1 MIYKRLKENK
11 IPRSGVQI
19 MSQHVVVVGAVALGP
34 KAACRFKRLE
44 PDSKVTMVDY
54 SDLISYGGCG
64 IPYFVS
70 GDVSDASQLQSTSF
84 HMVRDAKFFQ
94 NVKDINVLINTRAVS
109 IDRNNK
115 TIKVQNILDQR
126 EEDIPY
132 DQLVLGT
139 GSRPKR
145 LSIPG
150 ADLKGVFTVSNLHE
164 AMAIKQGL
172 ANGEVEKAV
181 ILGSGAIGLEMAE
194 ALADLWGIDT
204 TVIARSDQLLSR
216 LVSPNMARMA
226 QCHLEEND
234 VSVHLNESVLRF
246 EGADQVERVITDKG
260 VIDANMVIMAV
271 GVIPNGDLAKEAG
284 LNVSAG
290 GAIMVNERMET
301 SDPHIFAGGDCVEIR
316 NLLTGKPGFF
326 PSGSLANRQ
335 GRVIGTNLAGGDAKF
350 EGAVGTFVIK
360 VFEMSLASAGMTL
373 KTAKA
378 EGWDALSVF
387 VSQFDRAH
395 FYPEKGLMY
404 MELIVDRKTEK
415 VLGVQG
421 LGDMTDAVFA
431 RVNAVAAILKYG
443 PTTADISNLELLY
456 APPFSAAMDIV
467 NALGNTAENVLRV
480 KNKLID
486 VDLFAKWWRDKADN
500 DAVFLDCRGWGNA
513 KPFVEKYPDDWKS
526 IPQDELKQR
535 MDEVPRDKPLV
546 LICNTGVR
554 SYEAQLELKQK
565 GITDSYNL
573 QGGMATVKK
582 WGLDI

>member
-1 MIYKRLKENK
+1 
-11 IPRSGVQI
+11 
-19 MSQHVVVVGAVALGP
+19 MSQHVVVIGAVALGP
-34 KAACRFKRLE
+34 KAACRFKRLD
-44 PDSKVTMVDY
+44 PDSTVTMVDQ

-84 HMVRDAKFFQ
+84 HMVRDATFFR
-94 NVKDINVLINTRAVS
+94 NVKDIDVLTNTGVLS
-109 IDRNNK
+109 IDRNSK
-115 TIKVQNILDQR
+115 TVRVRNVLNGQ
-126 EEDIPY
+126 EEDLSY
-132 DQLVLGT
+132 DQLVLAT

-145 LSIPG
+145 LPIPG
-150 ADLKGVFTVSNLHE
+150 ADLKGVFTVSNLNE

-172 ANGEVEKAV
+172 ADGEVEKAV
-181 ILGSGAIGLEMAE
+181 VIGAGAIGLEMAE
-194 ALADLWGIDT
+194 ALADLWGIET
-204 TVIARSDQLLSR
+204 TVIEVADQILPGI
-216 LVSPNMARMA
+216 VSPNMARMA
-226 QCHLEEND
+226 QHHLEEND
-234 VSVHLNESVLRF
+234 VAVRLGETVQAL
-246 EGADQVERVITDKG
+246 EGMDRVEKVATDKG
-260 VIDANMVIMAV
+260 TIDADMVIMAV
-271 GVIPNGDLAKEAG
+271 GVAPNSDLAKAAG
-284 LNVSAG
+284 LEVLAN
-290 GAIMVNERMET
+290 GAIVVNDRMQT
-301 SDPHIFAGGDCVEIR
+301 SDPHIFAGGDCVAVA
-316 NLLTGKPGFF
+316 NLLTGKPGYF

-335 GRVIGTNLAGGDAKF
+335 GRVIGTNMAGGNASF
-350 EGAVGTFVIK
+350 EGAVGTFIIK
-360 VFEMSLASAGMTL
+360 VFEMSLASAGMSL

-378 EGWDALSVF
+378 EGYDALSVF

-421 LGDMTDAVFA
+421 LGGMSDAVFA

-467 NALGNTAENVLRV
+467 NALGNTAENVLRG

-486 VDLFAKWWRDKADN
+486 VDQFAKWWQDRDGSE
-500 DAVFLDCRGWGNA
+500 AVFLDCRGWGNA
-513 KPFVEKYPDDWKS
+513 KPFAEKYPGDWKS
-526 IPQDELKQR
+526 IPQDELKKR
-535 MDEVPRDKPLV
+535 MDEVPRDKPVV

-554 SYEAQLELKQK
+554 SYEAQLNLRQK
-565 GITDSYNL
+565 GITDTYNL

>member
-1 MIYKRLKENK
+1 
-11 IPRSGVQI
+11 

-44 PDSKVTMVDY
+44 PDSKVTMVDQ

-94 NVKDINVLINTRAVS
+94 SVKDIDVLTNTGVLS
-109 IDRNNK
+109 IDRNSK
-115 TIKVQNILDQR
+115 TVKVRNVLDQR
-126 EEDIPY
+126 EEDLPY
-132 DQLVLGT
+132 DQLVLAT

-145 LSIPG
+145 LPVPG
-150 ADLKGVFTVSNLHE
+150 ADLKGVFTVSNLNE

-172 ANGEVEKAV
+172 ADGEVEKAV
-181 ILGSGAIGLEMAE
+181 VIGAGAIGLEMAE
-194 ALADLWGIDT
+194 ALADLWGIET
-204 TVIARSDQLLSR
+204 TVIEVADQILPGI
-216 LVSPNMARMA
+216 VSPNIARMA
-226 QCHLEEND
+226 QCHLDEND
-234 VSVHLNESVLRF
+234 IAVRLDEMVQRL
-246 EGADQVERVITDKG
+246 EGTDRVEKVTTDKG
-260 VIDANMVIMAV
+260 TIDADMVIMAV
-271 GVIPNGDLAKEAG
+271 GVAPNGELAKAAG
-284 LNVSAG
+284 LEVSAS
-290 GAIMVNERMET
+290 GAIVVNERMQT
-301 SDPHIFAGGDCVEIR
+301 SDPHIFAGGDCVEIPH
-316 NLLTGKPGFF
+316 LLTGKPGYF

-335 GRVIGTNLAGGDAKF
+335 GRVIGTNLAGGNAKF
-350 EGAVGTFVIK
+350 EGAVGTFIMK
-360 VFEMSLASAGMTL
+360 VFEMSLASAGMSL

-378 EGWDALSVF
+378 EGSDALSVF

-395 FYPEKGLMY
+395 FYPEKNLMY

-421 LGDMTDAVFA
+421 LGSMTDAVFA
-431 RVNAVAAILKYG
+431 RVNAVAAILKYS

-467 NALGNTAENVLRV
+467 NALGNTAENVLRG

-486 VDLFAKWWRDKADN
+486 VDQFAKWWQDRDGS

-513 KPFVEKYPDDWKS
+513 KPFAEKYPDDWKS
-526 IPQDELKQR
+526 IPQDELSVR

-554 SYEAQLELKQK
+554 SYEAQLNLRQK
-565 GITDSYNL
+565 GITNTYNL

-582 WGLDI
+582 WGFDLL

>member
-1 MIYKRLKENK
+1 
-11 IPRSGVQI
+11 
-19 MSQHVVVVGAVALGP
+19 MSQHIVVIGAVALGP

-44 PDSKVTMVDY
+44 PDSKVTMVDQ

-94 NVKDINVLINTRAVS
+94 SVKDIDVLINTGVLS

-115 TIKVQNILDQR
+115 TVRVRNVLDQQ
-126 EEDIPY
+126 EEDLSY
-132 DQLVLGT
+132 DQLVLAT

-145 LSIPG
+145 LPVPG
-150 ADLKGVFTVSNLHE
+150 ADLKGVFTVSNLNE
-164 AMAIKQGL
+164 AVAIKQGL
-172 ANGEVEKAV
+172 ADGEVEKAV
-181 ILGSGAIGLEMAE
+181 VVGAGAIGLEMAE
-194 ALADLWGIDT
+194 ALADLWGIET
-204 TVIARSDQLLSR
+204 TVIEVADQILPGI
-216 LVSPNMARMA
+216 VSPNMARMA

-234 VSVHLNESVLRF
+234 IAIRLDEMVQRI
-246 EGADQVERVITDKG
+246 EGTDRVEKVTTDKG
-260 VIDANMVIMAV
+260 TIDADMVIMAV
-271 GVIPNGDLAKEAG
+271 GVAPNGELAKAAG
-284 LNVSAG
+284 LEVSAS
-290 GAIMVNERMET
+290 GAIVVNERMQT
-301 SDPHIFAGGDCVEIR
+301 SDPHIFAGGDCVEIPH
-316 NLLTGKPGFF
+316 LLTGKPGYF

-335 GRVIGTNLAGGDAKF
+335 GRVIGTNLAGGNAKF
-350 EGAVGTFVIK
+350 EGAVGTFIMK
-360 VFEMSLASAGMTL
+360 VFEMSLASAGMSL
-373 KTAKA
+373 KTARA

-395 FYPEKGLMY
+395 FYPEKNLMY

-421 LGDMTDAVFA
+421 LGSMTDAVFA
-431 RVNAVAAILKYG
+431 RVNAVAAILKYS

-467 NALGNTAENVLRV
+467 NALGNTAENVLRG

-486 VDLFAKWWRDKADN
+486 VDQFAKWWQDRDGS

-513 KPFVEKYPDDWKS
+513 KPFAEKYPDDWKS
-526 IPQDELKQR
+526 IPQDELSVR

-554 SYEAQLELKQK
+554 SYEAQLNLRQK
-565 GITDSYNL
+565 GITNTYNL

-582 WGLDI
+582 WGFDLL